1 MTSTIRPLPTLIPP
15 DPGLIRLC
23 CLFLEK
29 YEALAEEDRVLYRE
43 LVRVV
48 ANPPL
53 TVTAEPSESGEAREA
68 REARDARIRRESR
81 RRCLD
86 EIEAISKGS
95 DIESGVGSDVVRV
108 FALALARRVQS

>member
-1 MTSTIRPLPTLIPP
+1 MLSAMTTSTIRPLPTLIPP
-15 DPGLIRLC
+15 DPGLIRIC

-29 YEALAEEDRVLYRE
+29 YEALAEEDRVLYRG

-48 ANPPL
+48 ANPL
-53 TVTAEPSESGEAREA
+53 TMVVADEISESS
-68 REARDARIRRESR
+68 EARDARIRRESR

-95 DIESGVGSDVVRV
+95 DIESGVGSDVMRV
-108 FALALARRVQS
+108 YAIALARVQSR